1 MATFGNIK
9 NKILVKLTESYGKK
23 DFKNNLNTYFKP
35 ITKNDTLK
43 EMYSLYEEL
52 EGKTFEDKETATL
65 YVEELSRILKEKSS
79 NKQTDLNKLSEDL
92 SNVEST
98 SNELYESID
107 SLSTPDNLSNISDKV
122 IAKKYL
128 VEHLTKN
135 KTNELLTV
143 DQGVNESLLNSVLV
157 NNFNASFDK
166 TLNEEDK
173 SRLKNI
179 LSLNQEDLESKFT
192 ELTESINEKLGSIV
206 ESDEEFKSKSI
217 EVKTEINEMNQ
228 SKYNLYRL
236 EELLSNLSE

>member
-65 YVEELSRILKEKSS
+65 YVEELSRILKEKTSEI
-79 NKQTDLNKLSEDL
+79 QTDLNQLNESL
-92 SNVEST
+92 SNVESK
-98 SNELYESID
+98 SNDLYESID

-135 KTNELLTV
+135 KTNESLTV
-143 DQGVNESLLNSVLV
+143 DEGVNESLLNSVLV
-157 NNFNASFDK
+157 NNFNVSFDK
-166 TLNEEDK
+166 TLNEEEK
-173 SRLKNI
+173 GRLKNI
-179 LSLNQEDLESKFT
+179 LSLNQEDLETKF
-192 ELTESINEKLGSIV
+192 EEITESIKGKLDSIV
-206 ESDEEFKSKSI
+206 ESDAEFKTKSI
-217 EVKTEINEMNQ
+217 EVKTEINEMTQ

>member
-1 MATFGNIK
+1 MVTFGNIK

-52 EGKTFEDKETATL
+52 EGKTFEDKDTATL
-65 YVEELSRILKEKSS
+65 YVEELSRILKEKNSEIQDDLS
-79 NKQTDLNKLSEDL
+79 ELNKTL

-98 SNELYESID
+98 TNDLYESID
-107 SLSTPDNLSNISDKV
+107 FLSTPDNLSNISDKV

-128 VEHLTKN
+128 VEHLTKD
-135 KTNELLTV
+135 KTNESLTV

-157 NNFNASFDK
+157 NNFNVSFDK

-173 SRLKNI
+173 GRLKNI
-179 LSLNQEDLESKFT
+179 LSLNQEDLESKFN
-192 ELTESINEKLGSIV
+192 ELTENINVKLDSIV
-206 ESDEEFKSKSI
+206 ESDEEFKTKSI
-217 EVKTEINEMNQ
+217 EVKSEINEMNQ

-236 EELLSNLSE
+236 EELLHNLSE

>member
-65 YVEELSRILKEKSS
+65 YVEELSRILKEKTSEI
-79 NKQTDLNKLSEDL
+79 QTDLNQLNESL
-92 SNVEST
+92 SNVEYVTNS
-98 SNELYESID
+98 LYESID

-128 VEHLTKN
+128 VEHLTKV
-135 KTNELLTV
+135 KTDEELTV
-143 DQGVNESLLNSVLV
+143 GEGVNESLLNSVLV
-157 NNFNASFDK
+157 NNFNAGFDK

-173 SRLKNI
+173 GRLKEI
-179 LSLNQEDLESKFT
+179 LSLNQEDLETKFT
-192 ELTESINEKLGSIV
+192 ELTESINSKLDSIV
-206 ESDEEFKSKSI
+206 ESDVEFKSKS
-217 EVKTEINEMNQ
+217 EDVKTEINEMNQ

-236 EELLSNLSE
+236 EELLDNLLD

>member
-65 YVEELSRILKEKSS
+65 YVEELSRILKEKTSEI
-79 NKQTDLNKLSEDL
+79 QTDLNQLNESL
-92 SNVEST
+92 SNVESK
-98 SNELYESID
+98 SNDLYESID

-135 KTNELLTV
+135 KTNESLTV
-143 DQGVNESLLNSVLV
+143 DEGVNESLLNSVLV
-157 NNFNASFDK
+157 NNFNVSFDK
-166 TLNEEDK
+166 TLNEEEK
-173 SRLKNI
+173 GRLKNI
-179 LSLNQEDLESKFT
+179 LSLNQEDLETKF
-192 ELTESINEKLGSIV
+192 EEITESIKGKLDSIV
-206 ESDEEFKSKSI
+206 ESDAEFKTKSI

>member
-65 YVEELSRILKEKSS
+65 YVEELSRILKEKTSEI
-79 NKQTDLNKLSEDL
+79 QTDLNQLNESL
-92 SNVEST
+92 SNVESK
-98 SNELYESID
+98 SNDLYESID

-135 KTNELLTV
+135 KTNESLTV
-143 DQGVNESLLNSVLV
+143 DEGVNESLLNSVLV
-157 NNFNASFDK
+157 NNFNVSFDK
-166 TLNEEDK
+166 TLNEEEK
-173 SRLKNI
+173 GRLKNI
-179 LSLNQEDLESKFT
+179 LSLNQEDLETKF
-192 ELTESINEKLGSIV
+192 EEITESIKGKLDSIV
-206 ESDEEFKSKSI
+206 ESDAEFKTKSI
-217 EVKTEINEMNQ
+217 EVKTEINEMTQ

-236 EELLSNLSE
+236 EELLNNLSE

>member
-23 DFKNNLNTYFKP
+23 NFKNNLNTYFKP

-79 NKQTDLNKLSEDL
+79 NIQTDLNKLSEDL

-128 VEHLTKN
+128 FEHLTKN

-157 NNFNASFDK
+157 NNFNVSFDK
-166 TLNEEDK
+166 TLNEEEK
-173 SRLKNI
+173 GRLKNI
-179 LSLNQEDLESKFT
+179 LSLNQEDLETKF
-192 ELTESINEKLGSIV
+192 EEITESIKGKLDSIV
-206 ESDEEFKSKSI
+206 ESDAEFKTKSI
-217 EVKTEINEMNQ
+217 EVKTEINEMTQ

-236 EELLSNLSE
+236 EELLNNLSE

>member
-65 YVEELSRILKEKSS
+65 YVEELSRILKEKTSEI
-79 NKQTDLNKLSEDL
+79 QTDLNQLNESL
-92 SNVEST
+92 SNVESK
-98 SNELYESID
+98 SNDLYESID

-135 KTNELLTV
+135 KTNESLTV
-143 DQGVNESLLNSVLV
+143 DEGVNESLLNSVLV
-157 NNFNASFDK
+157 NNFNVSFDK
-166 TLNEEDK
+166 TLNEEEK
-173 SRLKNI
+173 GRLKNI
-179 LSLNQEDLESKFT
+179 LSLNQEDLETKFE
-192 ELTESINEKLGSIV
+192 ELTESIKGKLDSIV
-206 ESDEEFKSKSI
+206 ESDAEFKSKSI
-217 EVKTEINEMNQ
+217 EVKTEINEMTQ

-236 EELLSNLSE
+236 EELFNNLSE

>member
-65 YVEELSRILKEKSS
+65 YVEELSRILKEKTSEI
-79 NKQTDLNKLSEDL
+79 QTDLNQLNETL
-92 SNVEST
+92 SNVESK
-98 SNELYESID
+98 SNDLYESID

-135 KTNELLTV
+135 KTNESLTV
-143 DQGVNESLLNSVLV
+143 DEGVNESLLNSVLV
-157 NNFNASFDK
+157 NNFNVSFDK
-166 TLNEEDK
+166 TLNEEEK
-173 SRLKNI
+173 GRLKNI
-179 LSLNQEDLESKFT
+179 LSLNQEDLETKFE
-192 ELTESINEKLGSIV
+192 ELTESIKGKLDSIV
-206 ESDEEFKSKSI
+206 ESDAEFKSKSI
-217 EVKTEINEMNQ
+217 EVKTEINEMTQ

-236 EELLSNLSE
+236 EELFNNLSE